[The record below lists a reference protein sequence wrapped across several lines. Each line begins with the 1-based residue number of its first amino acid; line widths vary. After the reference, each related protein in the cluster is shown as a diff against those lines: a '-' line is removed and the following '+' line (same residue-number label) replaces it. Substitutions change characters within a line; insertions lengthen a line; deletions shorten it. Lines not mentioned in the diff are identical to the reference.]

1 MARIAGVNI
10 PKEKRVEIALT
21 YIYGVGLFSSKNILK
36 QANVSPD
43 TRVKDLTADE
53 ENRLRQIVEKE
64 YKVEG
69 SLRREVLSNVKRLKE
84 IKSYR
89 GTRHIKGLPSRGQKT
104 KTNSRTV
111 RGNSRKTMGSGRRAT
126 AQKT

>member
-10 PKEKRVEIALT
+10 PKDKRVVIALT
-21 YIYGVGLFSSKNILK
+21 YIYGIGLVSSQKILK
-36 QANVSPD
+36 QANINES

-69 SLRREVLSNVKRLKE
+69 SLRREVLAHVKRLKE

-89 GTRHIKGLPSRGQKT
+89 GGRHHKGLPSRGQKT

-111 RGNSRKTMGSGRRAT
+111 RGGGRKTMGSGRRPT